1 MMTHMKQDFDDI
13 LNECLERVAAGE
25 DITACIERYPEQAEE
40 LASLLR
46 IAKVTMKVASEV
58 SQTDDVKAR
67 ILARVQQRIAQA
79 DAGVRPLARE
89 RKGIQRFVPS
99 FAANP
104 VFRPVMIG
112 FAAVFVLLV
121 AAGGSTLASA
131 DSVTGEPL
139 YWLKKTSETVALQ
152 IPRSD
157 EGRAKAQA
165 HLAVVRGQ
173 EVQVLLSRG
182 RLFDAERA
190 GLRIR
195 YHLNVSADHIG
206 ILLSSDPVKMT
217 PRPAQLMSVPT
228 AVGLRQVLERDES
241 TVKKYLT
248 SLLDEAPSTHQFRI
262 RRIIYHTDYGY
273 RVLIQAIDERNSF
286 AVGQPVSGSSLTGSA
301 Y

>member
-1 MMTHMKQDFDDI
+1 
-13 LNECLERVAAGE
+13 
-25 DITACIERYPEQAEE
+25 
-40 LASLLR
+40 
-46 IAKVTMKVASEV
+46 
-58 SQTDDVKAR
+58 
-67 ILARVQQRIAQA
+67 
-79 DAGVRPLARE
+79 
-89 RKGIQRFVPS
+89 
-99 FAANP
+99 
-104 VFRPVMIG
+104 
-112 FAAVFVLLV
+112 V

-131 DSVTGEPL
+131 DSVTGDPL